1 MPEQPNPPGFME
13 ELAVVP
19 EEEEVDSKLAEFLR
33 DLGLEKYIQVRYGGK
48 GREGEYIMLFQ
59 DDIQHENIAIVKN
72 CAFIFQLVYILSP
85 HLPED

>member
-1 MPEQPNPPGFME
+1 MSMPEQPNPPGFME

-48 GREGEYIMLFQ
+48 GREGVGSGRGGKIEGEP
-59 DDIQHENIAIVKN
+59 DRN
-72 CAFIFQLVYILSP
+72 LSWQWIKYVSN
-85 HLPED
+85 